1 MQFVKM
7 LMNEECD
14 ELRKSQEE
22 LKSDFDDL
30 LDHLKT
36 QLGNI
41 RYDSEISKKIA
52 KNELSAFEIAIKK
65 EFNHKFCMSAH
76 ISKVLLQNFKL
87 MMSEMDLLKS
97 HNELLTAEIESLKT
111 SNGILM
117 AEIDLLKS
125 TAKPVHCPV
134 ETSIESLKSDMDVLK
149 NAMNTSTLNIIHA
162 LVDSCGNG
170 GQTFYLKQPEDDLP
184 GFINPMFNS
193 IFDNCPILLNKPFYT
208 GIRKHITGTNE
219 YLVIT
224 KIGEPVYLKSH
235 NYMDI
240 QTKTVKPAY
249 WDMVDM
255 LVTGNCHGGA
265 RLHYAVETIPLNEIS
280 NA

>member
-65 EFNHKFCMSAH
+65 EFNHKLCMSAH

-134 ETSIESLKSDMDVLK
+134 ETSIESDSLK
-149 NAMNTSTLNIIHA
+149 NNMLSVMLTIVTSIKSFEKGSYSIE
-162 LVDSCGNG
+162 DFCIRP
-170 GQTFYLKQPEDDLP
+170 PELGSVP
-184 GFINPMFNS
+184 GFIHPKYDSLFY
-193 IFDNCPILLNKPFYT
+193 NCPELLHTPFISNKT
-208 GIRKHITGTNE
+208 K
-219 YLVIT
+219 LVVT
-224 KIGEPVYLKSH
+224 KIGEPLHLEKHLYREPSS
-235 NYMDI
+235 
-240 QTKTVKPAY
+240 
-249 WDMVDM
+249 
-255 LVTGNCHGGA
+255 GNMMEATWGMNLNGIKV
-265 RLHYAVETIPLNEIS
+265 HYAVELIEFIPTVEPIMEYVKPDKTRRKR
-280 NA
+280 